1 MDEDDLDLIA
11 DELKNS
17 NLTSSGEIKEMK
29 NNILQKMLF
38 DKDELKLY
46 HKLLTNYR
54 YIDEIDELKY
64 GSYLRWFKLNEKES
78 MKLMKGGFI
87 IEIKQN
93 NKHEIVIVC
102 KNYGRIFSLKMNEC
116 IIFQKNTSQ
125 EELLIKILDYV
136 KRI

>member
-1 MDEDDLDLIA
+1 MEEELDKIA
-11 DELKNS
+11 DELKDS
-17 NLTSSGEIKEMK
+17 KLKPSSEIKEMK
-29 NNILQKMLF
+29 NNILQRMLF
-38 DKDELKLY
+38 DRDELKLY
-46 HKLLTNYR
+46 HKLLTKYR

-64 GSYLRWFKLNEKES
+64 GSYIRWFKLKEKET

-93 NKHEIVIVC
+93 DKNEIIIVC
-102 KNYGRIFSLKMNEC
+102 KNYGRLFSLKMNET

-136 KRI
+136 KGI